1 LANTRSK
8 TQSAQGTKRSKPVQI
23 ISDPVEAAE
32 AARLTYITD
41 DELTIQ
47 RKRSGKGFTY
57 ASANGKAIHDAATL
71 ERIKKLGIPP
81 AWTDV
86 RISPLANGHIQAV
99 GRDAKG
105 RKQYRY
111 HARWRERRSENNFN
125 RMVAFG
131 EALPKIRERV
141 AHDLALPELPREK
154 VLALVVRLLES
165 TFIRIGNPEYARANR
180 SYGLT
185 TMHDRHVKIS
195 GSTVQFEFRGKSG
208 KDHAVSVADRRLAR
222 LVKRC
227 KDIPGYELFQY
238 LDDQGQRHSINSSD
252 VNAYVREITGQ
263 DFTAKDFRTW
273 GGTVL
278 AILSF
283 QELGF
288 CDEETQAKKN
298 VTQVIKQVAEKLGNT
313 PTICRKYYLHP
324 AMIAAYMDNSLFQ
337 ALERQNGKK
346 MNVPEFGLNGEEQ
359 VTMEILRQH
368 AAGAN
373 VK

>member
-1 LANTRSK
+1 LAKTRSR
-8 TQSAQGTKRSKPVQI
+8 KRSELVQI
-23 ISDPVEAAE
+23 ITDPVEVAE

-47 RKRSGKGFTY
+47 RKRAGKGFAY
-57 ASANGKAIHDAATL
+57 VGANGKAIHDAAVL

-81 AWTDV
+81 AWMDV
-86 RISPLANGHIQAV
+86 RISPMPNGHIQAV

-125 RMVAFG
+125 RMIAFG

-141 AHDLALPELPREK
+141 AHDLALPGLPREK

-165 TFIRIGNPEYARANR
+165 TLIRIGNPEYARANG
-180 SYGLT
+180 SFGLT
-185 TMHDRHVKIS
+185 TMHDRHVNIS

-208 KDHAVSVADRRLAR
+208 KDHAVNIADRRLAR

-238 LDDQGQRHSINSSD
+238 MDDDGRRHSISSAD
-252 VNAYVREITGQ
+252 VNVYLREITGQ
-263 DFTAKDFRTW
+263 DFTAKDYRTW

-288 CDEETQAKKN
+288 CEEETQAKKN
-298 VTQVIKQVAEKLGNT
+298 VTEVIKQVAEKLGNT

-324 AMIAAYMDNSLFQ
+324 AMIAAYLDRSLFE
-337 ALERQNGKK
+337 ALEHTNGKK
-346 MNVPEFGLNGEEQ
+346 SSGSKFGLNGEEQ
-359 VTMEILRQH
+359 VAMRILRQH
-368 AAGAN
+368 AAGAST
-373 VK
+373 K

>member
-1 LANTRSK
+1 VRS
-8 TQSAQGTKRSKPVQI
+8 TKRSEPVQI
-23 ISDPVEAAE
+23 ITDPVEAAE
-32 AARLTYITD
+32 AAHLTYITD
-41 DELTIQ
+41 DELTLQ

-57 ASANGKAIHDAATL
+57 AGTNGKAIHDAATL

-125 RMVAFG
+125 RMIAFG

-141 AHDLALPELPREK
+141 AHDLALPDLPREK

-165 TFIRIGNPEYARANR
+165 TLIRIGNPEYAKSNG

-185 TMHDRHVKIS
+185 TMHDRHVTIS

-208 KDHAVSVADRRLAR
+208 KDHTVSVADRRLAR

-227 KDIPGYELFQY
+227 KDIPGFELFQY
-238 LDDQGQRHSINSSD
+238 VDDDGEHRSINSSD
-252 VNAYVREITGQ
+252 VNGYLREITGQ

-278 AILSF
+278 SILSF

-288 CDEETQAKKN
+288 CDEEAKAKKN
-298 VTQVIKQVAEKLGNT
+298 VTDVIRQVAEKLGNT

-324 AMIAAYMDNSLFQ
+324 AMIAAYLDNSLFKV
-337 ALERQNGKK
+337 LERMNGKK
-346 MNVPEFGLNGEEQ
+346 SGVSEFGLNGEEQ
-359 VTMEILRQH
+359 VAMEILRQH

-373 VK
+373 TKLTF

>member
-1 LANTRSK
+1 
-8 TQSAQGTKRSKPVQI
+8 
-23 ISDPVEAAE
+23 VEAAE

-57 ASANGKAIHDAATL
+57 VGANGKAIHDAATL
-71 ERIKKLGIPP
+71 ERIKALGIPP

-86 RISPLANGHIQAV
+86 RISPMANGHIQAV

-125 RMVAFG
+125 RMIAFG
-131 EALPKIRERV
+131 EALPKIREQV
-141 AHDLALPELPREK
+141 AHDIALPGLPREK

-165 TFIRIGNPEYARANR
+165 TLIRIGNPEYAKSNG

-195 GSTVQFEFRGKSG
+195 GLTVQFEFRGKSG
-208 KDHAVSVADRRLAR
+208 KDHTISVADRKLAR

-238 LDDQGQRHSINSSD
+238 VDDDGQRRSINSAD
-252 VNAYVREITGQ
+252 VNVYLRETTEQ

-278 AILSF
+278 AIQSF
-283 QELGF
+283 RALGF
-288 CDEETQAKKN
+288 CDEEAQAKKI

-324 AMIAAYMDNSLFQ
+324 AMIAAYLDSSLFK
-337 ALERQNGKK
+337 ALERRNGKRID
-346 MNVPEFGLNGEEQ
+346 VPQFGLNDEEQ
-359 VTMEILRQH
+359 VAMEILGQH
-368 AAGAN
+368 T
-373 VK
+373 VSS